1 MTDKTPKILLCN
13 CAETMHVDGAAIGA
27 TLGQDG
33 LAVHTQLC
41 RTDIAAYEAALGE
54 GGPLLVACTQEAPLF
69 SEVAADAQAGGNIA
83 FVNIRE
89 RAGWCESGA
98 ATAKMAALLADRLYV
113 AKPARL
119 KEVESDGMCLVYGAG
134 QTALDAARHL
144 SGRLSVTLILSDA
157 DDVLLPPVLDF
168 AIYRGQL
175 SAVAGS
181 LGNFDVVINA
191 YAPILPSSRGT
202 AQFLMPRDDAKSRC
216 SVIVDLS
223 GDPAPVTGWAKRD
236 GYLKADPGDP
246 AAVARRLFEASDLVG
261 SFEKPIYVTYDADIC
276 AHSRSEITGCSN
288 CLDACPAGAITSA
301 GDIIAIDDGI
311 CGGCGSCA
319 SHCPTGAVS
328 YAYPQRGDLVRRLQ
342 KMLSVYDEAGGMQ
355 PVLFFHDESE
365 GAEIVNM
372 MARTGRGL
380 PANVLPVG
388 LHAAGMPGHDIFAAA
403 LSAGAERVVMLTDP
417 TRGEDFAAIETE
429 AGFFN
434 DLLAGLGDGGGP
446 RVTILAERDPEAVES
461 FLYNLAPAPPI
472 TAAMFE
478 PVGGKRDIARS
489 ALQLL
494 RDAIKGAPEIVPLP
508 EGAPYGRIEI
518 NTQGCT
524 MCLACISACPVGAL
538 ADNPD
543 RPEVRFVE
551 AACVQCGLCQ
561 KTCPEKV
568 ITLSPRL
575 NFAAAAMQP
584 ETLHAEEP
592 FECVKCGKPFGSRST
607 IERISN
613 QLAGQHSM
621 FQSEDKAQLI
631 RMCQDCRIEVQADMP
646 DSPFAM
652 GERPKIRTTEDY
664 LEARKEGLSVDDFL
678 SKD

>member
-1 MTDKTPKILLCN
+1 M
-13 CAETMHVDGAAIGA
+13 
-27 TLGQDG
+27 
-33 LAVHTQLC
+33 
-41 RTDIAAYEAALGE
+41 AAYETALGD
-54 GGPLLVACTQEAPLF
+54 GRPLLVACTQEAPLF
-69 SEVAADAQAGGNIA
+69 SEVAAEAQAGGDVA

-89 RAGWCESGA
+89 RAGWCEGGP
-98 ATAKMAALLADRLYV
+98 ATAKMAALLADRLHV

-119 KEVESDGMCLVYGAG
+119 KEVQSDGMCLVYGAA

-144 SGRLSVTLILSDA
+144 SGRLSVTLVLSDA
-157 DDVLLPPVLDF
+157 EGVLLPPVLDF
-168 AIYRGQL
+168 AIYRGRL

-181 LGNFDVVINA
+181 LGGFDVVIDG
-191 YAPILPSSRGT
+191 YAPVLPSSRGT
-202 AQFLMPRDDAKSRC
+202 AEFLMPRDDAKSRC
-216 SVIVDLS
+216 SVIIDLS
-223 GDPAPVTGWAKRD
+223 GDPAPVTGWSKRD

-246 AAVARRLFEASDLVG
+246 AAVARTLFAASDLVG
-261 SFEKPIYVTYDADIC
+261 TFEKPIYVTYEADIC
-276 AHSRSEITGCSN
+276 AHSRSDIAGCSN

-301 GDIIAIDDGI
+301 GDSVVIDNGI

-328 YAYPQRGDLVRRLQ
+328 YAYPERGDLVRRLQ
-342 KMLSVYDEAGGMQ
+342 AMLSVYHKAGGVQ
-355 PVLFFHDESE
+355 PVVFFHDESE
-365 GAEIVNM
+365 GAEVINI

-380 PANVLPVG
+380 PASILPVG
-388 LHAAGMPGHDIFAAA
+388 IHASGMPGHDIFAAA
-403 LSAGAERVVMLTDP
+403 LSAGAERIVVLTDP
-417 TRGEDFAAIETE
+417 SQGEEFAAIETE
-429 AGFFN
+429 AAFFN
-434 DLLAGLGDGGGP
+434 ALVAGLGDGAGP

-461 FLYNLAPAPPI
+461 FLYDLTPASPI
-472 TAAMFE
+472 TAASFE

-489 ALQLL
+489 AMQLL
-494 RDAIKGAPEIVPLP
+494 REAIDGAPEIVPLP
-508 EGAPYGRIEI
+508 LGAPYGQIVIE
-518 NTQGCT
+518 TQGCT
-524 MCLACISACPVGAL
+524 MCLACVSACPVGAL

-551 AACVQCGLCQ
+551 AACVQCGLCM

-575 NFAAAAMQP
+575 NFAATAMQP
-584 ETLHAEEP
+584 ETLYAEEP

-631 RMCQDCRIEVQADMP
+631 QMCQDCRIEAQADMP

>member
-1 MTDKTPKILLCN
+1 MNDKKTKILLCN
-13 CAETMHVDGAAIGA
+13 CAKTMSVDGTAIGA
-27 TLGQDG
+27 ALEGDA

-41 RTDIAAYEAALGE
+41 RTDMAAYEAALGD

-69 SEVAADAQAGGNIA
+69 SEVAADAQAGSDVA
-83 FVNIRE
+83 FANIRE
-89 RAGWCESGA
+89 RAGWCESGP
-98 ATAKMAALLADRLYV
+98 ATAKMAALLADRLQV

-144 SGRLSVTLILSDA
+144 SGRLSVTLILNDP
-157 DDVLLPPVLDF
+157 DGVLLPPVLDF
-168 AIYRGQL
+168 AIYRGRL
-175 SAVAGS
+175 SAVSGS
-181 LGNFDVVINA
+181 LGNFDVVIDA
-191 YAPILPSSRGT
+191 YAPVLPSSRGT
-202 AQFLMPRDDAKSRC
+202 VEFLMPRDDAQSHC

-223 GDPAPVTGWAKRD
+223 GDRAPMTGWSKRD

-246 AAVARRLFEASDLVG
+246 AAVARTLFAASDLVG
-261 SFEKPIYVTYDADIC
+261 TFEKPIYVTYDADIC
-276 AHSRSEITGCSN
+276 AHSRSDITGCSN

-301 GDIIAIDDGI
+301 GDTIAIDDGI

-328 YAYPQRGDLVRRLQ
+328 YAYPDRGDLVRRLQ
-342 KMLSVYDEAGGMQ
+342 AMLSVYHDAGGAQ
-355 PVLFFHDESE
+355 PVVFFHDESE
-365 GAEIVNM
+365 GAEIINI

-388 LHAAGMPGHDIFAAA
+388 LHASGMPGHDMFAAA
-403 LSAGAERVVMLTDP
+403 LSAGAERIVVLTDP
-417 TRGEDFAAIETE
+417 ARGEDFAAIETE
-429 AGFFN
+429 AALFN
-434 DLLAGLGDGGGP
+434 RLLAGLGDDGGQ
-446 RVTILAERDPEAVES
+446 RVSVLAERDPDAVES
-461 FLYNLAPAPPI
+461 VLHDLAPLAAI
-472 TAAMFE
+472 TVAAFE
-478 PVGGKRDIARS
+478 PAGGKRDVARS

-494 RDAIKGAPEIVPLP
+494 RDAIEGAPEIVPLP
-508 EGAPYGRIEI
+508 EGAPYGQIVI
-518 NTQGCT
+518 DTKGCT
-524 MCLACISACPVGAL
+524 MCLACVSACPVGAL

-551 AACVQCGLCQ
+551 AACVQCGLCL

-575 NFAAAAMQP
+575 NFSPAAMQP
-584 ETLHAEEP
+584 ETLYAEEP

-621 FQSEDKAQLI
+621 FQSEEKSQLI
-631 RMCQDCRIEVQADMP
+631 QMCQDCRIEVQADMP

>member
-1 MTDKTPKILLCN
+1 MNDKTPKILLCN
-13 CAETMHVDGAAIGA
+13 CAKTMTVDGAAIGA
-27 TLGQDG
+27 ALGGDT

-41 RTDIAAYEAALGE
+41 RTDMAAYETALG
-54 GGPLLVACTQEAPLF
+54 GGGALLVACTQEAPLF
-69 SEVAADAQAGGNIA
+69 SEVAGEAQADSNVG

-89 RAGWCESGA
+89 RAGWCESGP
-98 ATAKMAALLADRLYV
+98 ATAKMAALLADRLHV

-119 KEVESDGMCLVYGAG
+119 KTVESDGMCLVYGAG
-134 QTALDAARHL
+134 QTALDAARRL
-144 SGRLSVTLILSDA
+144 SGRLSVTLILSDPDGA
-157 DDVLLPPVLDF
+157 LLPPVLDF
-168 AIYRGQL
+168 AIYRGRL
-175 SAVAGS
+175 SAVSGS
-181 LGNFDVVINA
+181 LGGFDVVIDG
-191 YAPILPSSRGT
+191 YASILPSSRGK
-202 AQFLMPRDDAKSRC
+202 AEFLMPRDDARSRC

-223 GDPAPVTGWAKRD
+223 GDPAPVTGWSKRN

-246 AAVARRLFEASDLVG
+246 SAVARLLFEASDLVG
-261 SFEKPIYVTYDADIC
+261 TFEKPIYVTYDADIC
-276 AHSRSEITGCSN
+276 AHSRSQITGCSN

-301 GDIIAIDDGI
+301 GDSVAIDDGI

-328 YAYPQRGDLVRRLQ
+328 YAYPERGDLVRRLQ
-342 KMLSVYDEAGGMQ
+342 AMLPVYHEAGGAQ
-355 PVLFFHDESE
+355 PVVFFHDESE
-365 GAEIVNM
+365 GAEIINI

-388 LHAAGMPGHDIFAAA
+388 LHASGMPGHDIFAAA
-403 LSAGAERVVMLTDP
+403 LSAGAEQIVVLTDP
-417 TRGEDFAAIETE
+417 ARGEDFTAIETE
-429 AGFFN
+429 AVLFN
-434 DLLAGLGDGGGP
+434 QLVAGLGDDGGQ
-446 RVTILAERDPEAVES
+446 RVHILAERDPEAVES
-461 FLYNLAPAPPI
+461 FLYDLTPVSPI
-472 TAAMFE
+472 TVATFE
-478 PVGGKRDIARS
+478 PVGGKRDVARS

-494 RDAIKGAPEIVPLP
+494 RDAIDGAPEIVPLP
-508 EGAPYGRIEI
+508 EGAPYGRIVI
-518 NTQGCT
+518 DTQGCT

-551 AACVQCGLCQ
+551 AACVQCGLCV

-575 NFAAAAMQP
+575 NFAPAAMQP
-584 ETLHAEEP
+584 ETLNAEEP
-592 FECVKCGKPFGSRST
+592 FECVKCGKPFGSRAT
-607 IERISN
+607 IERVSN

-621 FQSEDKAQLI
+621 FQSEEKAQLI

-652 GERPKIRTTEDY
+652 GERPRIRTTEDY
-664 LEARKEGLSVDDFL
+664 LEARKQGLSVDDFL

>member
-1 MTDKTPKILLCN
+1 MNDKKTKILLCN
-13 CAETMHVDGAAIGA
+13 CAKTMSVDGAAIGA
-27 TLGQDG
+27 ALGSDP

-41 RTDIAAYEAALGE
+41 RTDMAAYETALGDDQ
-54 GGPLLVACTQEAPLF
+54 PLLVACTQEAPLF
-69 SEVAADAQAGGNIA
+69 SEVAAEAQTSCDVA
-83 FVNIRE
+83 FANIRE
-89 RAGWCESGA
+89 RAGWCESGP
-98 ATAKMAALLADRLYV
+98 ATAKMAALLADRLHV

-119 KEVESDGMCLVYGAG
+119 KTVESDGMCLVYGAG

-144 SGRLSVTLILSDA
+144 SGRLSVTLILSDP

-168 AIYRGQL
+168 AIYRGRL
-175 SAVAGS
+175 SSVSGS
-181 LGNFDVVINA
+181 LGSFDVVIDA
-191 YAPILPSSRGT
+191 YASILPSSRGK
-202 AQFLMPRDDAKSRC
+202 AEFLMPRDDAKSHC

-223 GDPAPVTGWAKRD
+223 SDPAPVTGWVKRD

-246 AAVARRLFEASDLVG
+246 AAVAQRLFEASDLVG
-261 SFEKPIYVTYDADIC
+261 TFEKPIYVTYDADIC
-276 AHSRSEITGCSN
+276 AHSRSDITGCSN

-301 GDIIAIDDGI
+301 GDIVVIDDGI

-328 YAYPQRGDLVRRLQ
+328 YAYPDRGDLVRRLQ
-342 KMLSVYDEAGGMQ
+342 GMLSVYRDAGGAQ
-355 PVLFFHDESE
+355 PVVFFHDESE
-365 GAEIVNM
+365 GAEIINI

-388 LHAAGMPGHDIFAAA
+388 LHASGMPGHDIFAAA
-403 LSAGAERVVMLTDP
+403 LSAGAEQIVVLTDP
-417 TRGEDFAAIETE
+417 TQGEDFAAIETE
-429 AGFFN
+429 AAFFN
-434 DLLAGLGDGGGP
+434 QLVAGLGDGGDP

-461 FLYNLAPAPPI
+461 FLYDLTPASPI

-478 PVGGKRDIARS
+478 PVGSKRDIARS

-494 RDAIKGAPEIVPLP
+494 HEAIGGAPEIVPLP
-508 EGAPYGRIEI
+508 QGAPYGQIVIE
-518 NTQGCT
+518 TQGCT
-524 MCLACISACPVGAL
+524 MCLACVSACPVGAL

-551 AACVQCGLCQ
+551 AACVQCGLCV

-575 NFAAAAMQP
+575 NFAPSAMQP
-584 ETLHAEEP
+584 ETLYTEEP

-621 FQSEDKAQLI
+621 FQSDEKAQLI
-631 RMCQDCRIEVQADMP
+631 QMCQDCRIEVQADMP

>member
-1 MTDKTPKILLCN
+1 MNDKIPKILLCN
-13 CAETMHVDGAAIGA
+13 CAKTMAVDGDAIGA
-27 TLGQDG
+27 ALGGDA

-41 RTDIAAYEAALGE
+41 RTDMAAYETALGG

-69 SEVAADAQAGGNIA
+69 SEVAAEAQADSNVG

-89 RAGWCESGA
+89 RAGWCESGP
-98 ATAKMAALLADRLYV
+98 ATAKMAALLADRLHV

-119 KEVESDGMCLVYGAG
+119 KTVESDGMCLVYGAG

-144 SGRLSVTLILSDA
+144 SGRLSVTLILSDP
-157 DDVLLPPVLDF
+157 DNVLLPPVLDF
-168 AIYRGQL
+168 AIYRGRL
-175 SAVAGS
+175 LAVSGS
-181 LGNFDVVINA
+181 LGSFNVVIDG
-191 YAPILPSSRGT
+191 YASILPSSRGK
-202 AQFLMPRDDAKSRC
+202 AEFLMPRDDAKSRC

-223 GDPAPVTGWAKRD
+223 GDPAPVTGWSKRN

-246 AAVARRLFEASDLVG
+246 AAVAQLLFEASDLVG
-261 SFEKPIYVTYDADIC
+261 MFEKPIYVTYDADIC

-301 GDIIAIDDGI
+301 GDVVVIHDGI

-328 YAYPQRGDLVRRLQ
+328 YAYPERGDLVRRLQ
-342 KMLSVYDEAGGMQ
+342 TMLSVYHDAGGAQ

-365 GAEIVNM
+365 GAEIINI

-388 LHAAGMPGHDIFAAA
+388 LHASGMPGHDIFAAA
-403 LSAGAERVVMLTDP
+403 LSAGAERVVVLTDP
-417 TRGEDFAAIETE
+417 ARNEDFAAIEME
-429 AGFFN
+429 AAFFN
-434 DLLAGLGDGGGP
+434 ELVGGLGDGGSP
-446 RVTILAERDPEAVES
+446 RVTILAERDPEAFES
-461 FLYNLAPAPPI
+461 FLYDLTPAPAI

-494 RDAIKGAPEIVPLP
+494 RDAIDGASEIVPLP
-508 EGAPYGRIEI
+508 EGAPYGQIVI
-518 NTQGCT
+518 DTQGCT
-524 MCLACISACPVGAL
+524 MCLACVSACPVGAL

-551 AACVQCGLCQ
+551 AACVQCGLCV

-575 NFAAAAMQP
+575 NFAPAAMQP
-584 ETLHAEEP
+584 ETLNAEEP
-592 FECVKCGKPFGSRST
+592 FECVKCGKPFGSRAT
-607 IERISN
+607 IERVSN

-621 FQSEDKAQLI
+621 FQTDEKAQLI

-652 GERPKIRTTEDY
+652 GERPRIRTTEDY